1 MVVQQKIEQKLA
13 AAFSP
18 VFLDV
23 INESHMHNV
32 PAGSE
37 SHFKVTVVTQGFEGK
52 RLLARHRSV
61 NQVLAD
67 ELKND
72 IHALAIH
79 TYTES
84 EWHELNGQSPVSP
97 PCHGGSNLDS

>member
-1 MVVQQKIEQKLA
+1 MVVQQKIEQKLT

-61 NQVLAD
+61 NQALAD

-97 PCHGGSNLDS
+97 PCHGGSKLDL